1 MMGYFK
7 RILNNCVE
15 ASLLS
20 LKDKEEKI
28 TFKEKFEMK
37 FHIFFCK
44 CCKNF
49 IKQSPMID
57 ESMKAY
63 LKDIY
68 IKPPVK
74 ASEEFKARLKQ
85 QFK

>member
-1 MMGYFK
+1 M
-7 RILNNCVE
+7 E

-20 LKDKEEKI
+20 LKNEEEKI
-28 TFKEKFEMK
+28 TFKQKFEMK

-49 IKQSPMID
+49 TKQSPMID
-57 ESMKAY
+57 ESLKAY
-63 LKDIY
+63 FKDFDN
-68 IKPPVK
+68 KSPLK
-74 ASEEFKARLKQ
+74 ASDDFKARLNE

>member
-1 MMGYFK
+1 MGYFK

-20 LKDKEEKI
+20 LKNEEEKI
-28 TFKEKFEMK
+28 TFKQKMEMK
-37 FHIFFCK
+37 FHILFCK

-49 IKQSPMID
+49 TKQSPMID

-63 LKDIY
+63 FKDIENN
-68 IKPPVK
+68 PPVK
-74 ASEEFKARLKQ
+74 ASDDFKARMKE

>member
-1 MMGYFK
+1 MGYFK

-20 LKDKEEKI
+20 LKSKEEKI
-28 TFKEKFEMK
+28 TLKQKFEMK
-37 FHIFFCK
+37 FHVFFCR

-49 IKQSPMID
+49 TKQSVQID

-63 LKDIY
+63 IEEMDS
-68 IKPPVK
+68 KPPVK
-74 ASEEFKARLKQ
+74 ASDVFKARMKE

>member
-1 MMGYFK
+1 MAYFK

-15 ASLLS
+15 ASLLA

-28 TFKEKFEMK
+28 TLKQKFEMK

-44 CCKNF
+44 CCSNF
-49 IKQSPMID
+49 TKQSSQID

-63 LKDIY
+63 FQDMDSN
-68 IKPPVK
+68 PPVQ
-74 ASEEFKARLKQ
+74 ASADFKARMKE

>member
-1 MMGYFK
+1 MAYFN

-15 ASLLS
+15 TSTLA

-28 TFKEKFEMK
+28 TLKQKIEMK

-44 CCKNF
+44 CCRNF
-49 IKQSPMID
+49 TKQSSQID

-63 LKDIY
+63 FKGMDN
-68 IKPPVK
+68 KPPVQ
-74 ASEEFKARLKQ
+74 ASVDFKARMKE

>member
-1 MMGYFK
+1 MAYFK

-15 ASLLS
+15 ASLLA

-28 TFKEKFEMK
+28 TLKQKFEMK

-49 IKQSPMID
+49 TKQSSQID

-63 LKDIY
+63 FQDMDN
-68 IKPPVK
+68 KPPVQ
-74 ASEEFKARLKQ
+74 ASADFKARMKEQLK
-85 QFK
+85 

>member
-1 MMGYFK
+1 MAYFK

-20 LKDKEEKI
+20 LKNKEEKI
-28 TFKEKFEMK
+28 TFKQKFEMK
-37 FHIFFCK
+37 FHIMFCK

-49 IKQSPMID
+49 VKQSPMID

-63 LKDIY
+63 FENMENQ
-68 IKPPVK
+68 PPVK
-74 ASEEFKARLKQ
+74 ASEDLKTRIKEQ
-85 QFK
+85 LK

>member
-1 MMGYFK
+1 MAYLN

-15 ASLLS
+15 ASLLA
-20 LKDKEEKI
+20 LKNEDEKI
-28 TFKEKFEMK
+28 TPRQKFEMK

-57 ESMKAY
+57 KSLKKYFDSNKPLEKATE
-63 LKDIY
+63 D
-68 IKPPVK
+68 
-74 ASEEFKARLKQ
+74 FKAKMKEQLK
-85 QFK
+85 